1 MKYLIETARKEGASD
16 LHLVYGSPPKLR
28 IHGSLRDFP
37 GAAPLTDED
46 CERYARE
53 LLQPDGGSPG
63 TPGSVSSIPESGFD
77 VPGSVSDIRE
87 GGFGVRSGAAGR
99 GVTPDLPVCGE
110 VDAARTISG
119 TRVRINIF
127 RQQGHLSAA
136 VRLLYNHIPD
146 ISELGLPAVA
156 EELTSLRRGI
166 ILVTGETGSGKST
179 TLAAMLDK
187 LNHSVDSHIVTL
199 EDPIEYVYTPD
210 RCLINQREIGKDAEG
225 FAQGLRA
232 ALREDPDILLI
243 GEMRDAD
250 TIETALTAAETGH
263 LVFATLHTNSASDT
277 IDRIV
282 SVFSSGRQQQIRMQ
296 LSMTLQAVL
305 SQQLLPRADGTGRV
319 LACEVMKVIPAI
331 RNLIREGKT
340 PQIENALSTS
350 AKIGNITMDNSII
363 RLCQKRLITAEEAVA
378 AAHDGEYVS
387 RSCLSVSGLQPG
399 NRGRPLQSERGER

>member
-1 MKYLIETARKEGASD
+1 MKYLIETAREKGASD
-16 LHLVYGSPPKLR
+16 LHLVYGFPPKLR
-28 IHGSLRDFP
+28 IHGSLESLP
-37 GAAPLTDED
+37 GAAPLTDGD

-53 LLQPDGGSPG
+53 LLEEDGGEGP
-63 TPGSVSSIPESGFD
+63 PIPE
-77 VPGSVSDIRE
+77 
-87 GGFGVRSGAAGR
+87 RS
-99 GVTPDLPVCGE
+99 E

-119 TRVRINIF
+119 VRVRINIF
-127 RQQGHLSAA
+127 HQQGHLSAA
-136 VRLLYNHIPD
+136 VRLLYNHIPELG
-146 ISELGLPAVA
+146 ELGLPPVA
-156 EELTSLRRGI
+156 EELTNLRRGI

-179 TLAAMLDK
+179 TLAAMLNRI
-187 LNHSVDSHIVTL
+187 NHTASSHIITL
-199 EDPIEYVYTPD
+199 EDPIEYTYAPGK
-210 RCLINQREIGKDAEG
+210 CLINQREIGRDAEG

-282 SVFSSGRQQQIRMQ
+282 TVFPAGRQEQIRMQ

-305 SQQLLPRADGTGRV
+305 SQQLLPKADGTGRA
-319 LACEVMKVIPAI
+319 LACEVMKVTPAI

-350 AKIGNITMDNSII
+350 AKIGNITMDNSIL
-363 RLCQKRLITAEEAVA
+363 RLYQKRLISAAEAVG
-378 AAHDGEYVS
+378 AAHDSEYVE
-387 RSCLSVSGLQPG
+387 RSCSPMGAGMGPG
-399 NRGRPLQSERGER
+399 ARGGR

>member
-28 IHGSLRDFP
+28 IHGSLKDFP

-53 LLQPDGGSPG
+53 LLAPDK
-63 TPGSVSSIPESGFD
+63 E
-77 VPGSVSDIRE
+77 E
-87 GGFGVRSGAAGR
+87 GGITKGES
-99 GVTPDLPVCGE
+99 PELPVCGE
-110 VDAARTISG
+110 ADAARTVSG
-119 TRVRINIF
+119 IRIRINIF

-136 VRLLYNHIPD
+136 VRLLNSHIPQL
-146 ISELGLPAVA
+146 SELGLPSAA
-156 EELTSLRRGI
+156 EELTGLRRGI
-166 ILVTGETGSGKST
+166 VLVTGETGSGKST
-179 TLAAMLDK
+179 TLAAMLDT
-187 LNHSVDSHIVTL
+187 LNHSTDSHIVTL
-199 EDPIEYVYTPD
+199 EDPIEYIYTPD
-210 RCLINQREIGKDAEG
+210 RCLINQREIGKDATG

-277 IDRIV
+277 VDRIV
-282 SVFSSGRQQQIRMQ
+282 SVFSAGRQQQIRMQ

-305 SQQLLPRADGTGRV
+305 SQQLLPKADGTGRV

-340 PQIENALSTS
+340 PQIESALSTS

-363 RLCQKRLITAEEAVA
+363 RLYQKRLITAEEAVA
-378 AAHDGEYVS
+378 AAHDAEYVG
-387 RSCLSVSGLQPG
+387 RSCSPLSG
-399 NRGRPLQSERGER
+399 GRPGVPGRSFENERRER

>member
-1 MKYLIETARKEGASD
+1 MKYLIERAKKEGASD
-16 LHLVYGSPPKLR
+16 LHLVFGSPPKLR
-28 IHGSLRDFP
+28 IHGSLEFLP
-37 GAAPLTDED
+37 GAAPLTDAD

-53 LLQPDGGSPG
+53 LLRDEAGEDGP
-63 TPGSVSSIPESGFD
+63 PLP
-77 VPGSVSDIRE
+77 
-87 GGFGVRSGAAGR
+87 AR
-99 GVTPDLPVCGE
+99 GE
-110 VDAARTISG
+110 IDAARTISG

-136 VRLLYNHIPD
+136 VRLLYNHIPALE
-146 ISELGLPAVA
+146 ELGLPPVA

-179 TLAAMLDK
+179 TLAAMLDR
-187 LNHSVDSHIVTL
+187 LNHTVNSHIITL
-199 EDPIEYVYTPD
+199 EDPIEYTYTPD
-210 RCLINQREIGKDAEG
+210 KCLINQREIGKDTDG

-282 SVFSSGRQQQIRMQ
+282 SVFSAGRQQQIRMQ

-305 SQQLLPRADGTGRV
+305 SQQLLPRADGKGRV
-319 LACEVMKVIPAI
+319 LACEVMKVIPSI

-350 AKIGNITMDNSII
+350 AKIGNMTMDNSII
-363 RLCQKRLITAEEAVA
+363 RLYQKRLISAAEAVG
-378 AAHDGEYVS
+378 AAHDGEYVE
-387 RSCLSVSGLQPG
+387 RSCSPMAGMAGKPG
-399 NRGRPLQSERGER
+399 TPGAPARGGR

>member
-53 LLQPDGGSPG
+53 LLQPDGRDRGSGREMNHDEGGGSP
-63 TPGSVSSIPESGFD
+63 PE
-77 VPGSVSDIRE
+77 
-87 GGFGVRSGAAGR
+87 
-99 GVTPDLPVCGE
+99 LPVCGE

-119 TRVRINIF
+119 IRVRINVF

-136 VRLLYNHIPD
+136 VRLLYNHIPE
-146 ISELGLPAVA
+146 IGELGLPPAA
-156 EELTSLRRGI
+156 EELTGLRRGI

-199 EDPIEYVYTPD
+199 EDPIEYIYTPD

-282 SVFSSGRQQQIRMQ
+282 SVFSAGRQQQIRMQ

-363 RLCQKRLITAEEAVA
+363 RLYQKRLITAEEAAA
-378 AAHDGEYVS
+378 AAHDGEYVA
-387 RSCLSVSGLQPG
+387 RSCPVLPGGQPG
-399 NRGRPLQSERGER
+399 NRDRPLISERRER

>member
-1 MKYLIETARKEGASD
+1 MRYLIETARAKGASD

-28 IHGSLRDFP
+28 IHGSLEDLP
-37 GAAPLTDED
+37 GAAALTDED

-53 LLQPDGGSPG
+53 LLGGPG
-63 TPGSVSSIPESGFD
+63 PPEQ
-77 VPGSVSDIRE
+77 
-87 GGFGVRSGAAGR
+87 AA
-99 GVTPDLPVCGE
+99 LPACGE

-119 TRVRINIF
+119 VRVRINVF
-127 RQQGHLSAA
+127 RQQGHVSAA
-136 VRLLYNHIPD
+136 VRLLYNHIPELN
-146 ISELGLPAVA
+146 ELGLPPVA

-179 TLAAMLDK
+179 TLAAMLNQ
-187 LNHSVDSHIVTL
+187 LNRTVHSHIITL
-199 EDPIEYVYTPD
+199 EDPIEYTYTPD

-282 SVFSSGRQQQIRMQ
+282 SVFPAGRQQQIRMQ

-305 SQQLLPRADGTGRV
+305 SQQLLPRADGTGRA
-319 LACEVMKVIPAI
+319 LACEVMKVTPAI

-340 PQIENALSTS
+340 PQIESALSTT
-350 AKIGNITMDNSII
+350 AKIGNITMDNSIL
-363 RLCQKRLITAEEAVA
+363 RLYQKRLITAREAA
-378 AAHDGEYVS
+378 EAAHDREYVE
-387 RSCLSVSGLQPG
+387 RSCGPMPGRGL
-399 NRGRPLQSERGER
+399 